1 MESNLHFVE
10 YGNPNGT
17 PVVYFH
23 GAPGGPE
30 ECCLFDAHAKIYNLN
45 VMSFDRFAI
54 DSSLTAARYYQF
66 IADTIR
72 QKTNGRPIDFIG
84 FSIGCH
90 SAIETSAYINE
101 NVRNLYLISAA
112 APLDA
117 GAFIDNMAG
126 KFLFSAAIKSPV
138 VFNLI
143 SYWQNLM
150 AKLAPNMLYKIL
162 FASATGQDKEL
173 SKTIDFKEHVTPIL
187 ADCFKRNLTGYMR
200 DIKQYVTPWQ
210 SAVRD
215 CKANVHLWHGDQDN
229 WSPISMALH
238 LANNMPNCSSPKIIK
253 GASHFTCLA
262 SAAPEICAQINKN

>member
-1 MESNLHFVE
+1 METNLHFVE

-23 GAPGGPE
+23 GAPGAPE
-30 ECCLFDAHAKIYNLN
+30 ECSLFDAHAKIYNLN
-45 VMSFDRFAI
+45 IMSFDRFSI
-54 DSSLTAARYYQF
+54 DSSLTAA
-66 IADTIR
+66 IADTIK
-72 QKTNGRPIDFIG
+72 QKTNGKPIDLIG

-90 SAIETSAYINE
+90 TAIETSNYMNE

-117 GAFIDNMAG
+117 GVFIDDMAG
-126 KFLFSAAIKSPV
+126 KFLFSAAIKSPI

-150 AKLAPNMLYKIL
+150 AKLAPNMLYRIL
-162 FASATGQDKEL
+162 FASATGKDKTL
-173 SKTIDFKEHVTPIL
+173 SETIDFKANFTPIL

-215 CKANVHLWHGDQDN
+215 CKTNVYLWHGDQDN
-229 WSPISMALH
+229 WSPISMAHH
-238 LANNMPNCSSPKIIK
+238 LANNIPNCSSPKIIK
-253 GASHFTCLA
+253 GASHFTCLTL
-262 SAAPEICAQINKN
+262 AAPEICAQINEN